1 MIEILVSATV
11 LMIVILCLRLLTKGR
26 VSMRLRYALWLLV
39 ALPASFPVKVQILE
53 EDNGLP
59 RRFVYAMITVNSS
72 TEEKW
77 QLYVADRYD
86 TGTIELACLDG
97 ETCRRLLEEKQIG
110 RDG

>member
-1 MIEILVSATV
+1 
-11 LMIVILCLRLLTKGR
+11 
-26 VSMRLRYALWLLV
+26 MRLRYALWLLV

-72 TEEKW
+72 TEERW

-110 RDG
+110 RVG